1 MALDQTPYIDYDD
14 NDDND
19 DNEKNDSNDEGMS
32 FLDHLEE
39 LRWHLIRSAIAIAI
53 FMVIGFVFHQEV
65 FQMLILPPSK
75 VDFITY
81 RVLCDIGNAVG
92 IESLCVEKMNFALM
106 SREVS
111 GQFMMA
117 LTTAAIV
124 GLVVAFPY
132 IFWEVWRFIKPGL
145 KKEEKGA
152 ARGAV
157 FYVTLLFFMGVLFGY
172 YVVAPFAINFLVN
185 FQIDESIINQF
196 DIGSYIG
203 ILATLTLACGITF
216 QLPIAIFV
224 LTKIGVVTPLFL
236 RTYRRHS
243 LVVILI
249 VAAVITPSP
258 DAISQILVSIP
269 LYILFEISILVSER
283 VEKAKLAALQG

>member
-1 MALDQTPYIDYDD
+1 MPLDQTPYIDYDD
-14 NDDND
+14 DKEDEESGND
-19 DNEKNDSNDEGMS
+19 GMS

-39 LRWHLIRSAIAIAI
+39 LRWNLIRSAIAIAI

-75 VDFITY
+75 VDFVTY
-81 RVLCDIGNAVG
+81 RVLCDIGNAIG

-132 IFWEVWRFIKPGL
+132 IFWEIWRFIKPGL
-145 KKEEKGA
+145 KKEEKYA

-283 VEKAKLAALQG
+283 VEKAKLAALERQS

>member
-1 MALDQTPYIDYDD
+1 MPLDQTPHIGYDD
-14 NDDND
+14 DDKEDEESDND
-19 DNEKNDSNDEGMS
+19 GMS

-132 IFWEVWRFIKPGL
+132 IFWEIWRFI
-145 KKEEKGA
+145 
-152 ARGAV
+152 
-157 FYVTLLFFMGVLFGY
+157 
-172 YVVAPFAINFLVN
+172 
-185 FQIDESIINQF
+185 
-196 DIGSYIG
+196 
-203 ILATLTLACGITF
+203 
-216 QLPIAIFV
+216 
-224 LTKIGVVTPLFL
+224 
-236 RTYRRHS
+236 
-243 LVVILI
+243 
-249 VAAVITPSP
+249 
-258 DAISQILVSIP
+258 
-269 LYILFEISILVSER
+269 
-283 VEKAKLAALQG
+283 

>member
-1 MALDQTPYIDYDD
+1 MALDQTPYINYDD
-14 NDDND
+14 
-19 DNEKNDSNDEGMS
+19 EESDEPEMS

-39 LRWHLIRSAIAIAI
+39 LRWHLIRSVIAILI
-53 FMVIGFVFHQEV
+53 FMVAGFIFHKEI
-65 FQMLILPPSK
+65 FQLLILPPSK
-75 VDFITY
+75 VDFVTY
-81 RVLCDIGNAVG
+81 RALCDLGNYIG
-92 IESLCVEKMNFALM
+92 ITSLCVEKMNFALM

-124 GLVVAFPY
+124 GLVIAFPY
-132 IFWEVWRFIKPGL
+132 IFWEIWRFVKPGL
-145 KKEEKGA
+145 KSEEKKA

-185 FQIDESIINQF
+185 FQIDESIVNQF
-196 DIGSYIG
+196 DIGSYIS

-216 QLPIAIFV
+216 QLPIAIYV
-224 LTKIGVVTPLFL
+224 LSKMGIVTPLFL

-243 LVVILI
+243 VVVILI
-249 VAAVITPSP
+249 VAAIITPSP

-269 LYILFEISILVSER
+269 LYILFEISILVSQR
-283 VEKAKLAALQG
+283 VEKAKLAELE

>member
-14 NDDND
+14 DND
-19 DNEKNDSNDEGMS
+19 SEEGGMS

-39 LRWHLIRSAIAIAI
+39 LRWHLIRSAIAIAVFMIAGFI
-53 FMVIGFVFHQEV
+53 FHHEV
-65 FQMLILPPSK
+65 FNLLILPPSK
-75 VDFITY
+75 VDFVTY
-81 RVLCDIGNAVG
+81 RVLCDIGNFVG
-92 IESLCVEKMNFALM
+92 IQSLCVDKMNFSLM

-132 IFWEVWRFIKPGL
+132 IFWEIWRFIKPGL
-145 KKEEKGA
+145 KIEEKKA

-269 LYILFEISILVSER
+269 LYILFEISILVSQR
-283 VEKAKLAALQG
+283 VEKARLEALEAV